1 MYTRALKRNQ
11 RWGLVLQ
18 QAKYLVRP
26 AVRDYTVSRSCGFTN
41 TLTNHLTNSA
51 NLTRKSLLGSFSPCG
66 GTIASGNCLCIL
78 KNSQLRSFSSEG
90 DGRNASEDKHISLNK
105 GNGVDDAKTG
115 KEKSNSGVGHLDSH
129 AHLGEQDQIE
139 WLNNEKLASECKK
152 KESPF
157 LNRRE
162 RFKNEFLRRIQPW
175 EKIQLS
181 WETFPYYIQ

>member
-1 MYTRALKRNQ
+1 M
-11 RWGLVLQ
+11 VLQ

-26 AVRDYTVSRSCGFTN
+26 VVRDYTVSRYCGFTN
-41 TLTNHLTNSA
+41 KLTNSE
-51 NLTRKSLLGSFSPCG
+51 NLTRKSLLGSFSPRG
-66 GTIASGNCLCIL
+66 GTIASGNHLSIL

-105 GNGVDDAKTG
+105 ENGVDDGKTG
-115 KEKSNSGVGHLDSH
+115 KEKSNNGVGHLDSH
-129 AHLGEQDQIE
+129 AQLGEQDQIE

-157 LNRRE
+157 VNRRE